1 MLYKTITIKGK
12 DYKARLTARA
22 IVDLEKKL
30 GTNPINVFTKMAAT
44 GDYLP
49 DLETII
55 LMFHASL
62 QAMEHGISLDKA
74 YELYDD
80 MVEEGNTIVDFINI
94 LLDIFKVSGMIPEAE
109 EDNGKNAK
117 K

>member
-1 MLYKTITIKGK
+1 MLYTTVTIKNK

-30 GTNPINVFTKMAAT
+30 GTNPINVFTKMAAS
-44 GDYLP
+44 GDYIP

-62 QAMEHGISLDKA
+62 QAMEHGITLDKT
-74 YELYDD
+74 YELYDE
-80 MVEEGNTIVDFINI
+80 MVEEGKTIVDFINI
-94 LLDIFKVSGMIPEAE
+94 LLDIFKVSGMIPDV
-109 EDNGKNAK
+109 EDNNGKNAK